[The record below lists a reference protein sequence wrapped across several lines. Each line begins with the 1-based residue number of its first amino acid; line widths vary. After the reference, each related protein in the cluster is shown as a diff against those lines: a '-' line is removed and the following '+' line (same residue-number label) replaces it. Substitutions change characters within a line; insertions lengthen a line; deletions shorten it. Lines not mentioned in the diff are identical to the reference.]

1 TDGGRRIALLGP
13 RAVSLGGSE
22 YLWMRHGVVGGELAP
37 LDLALEARIQAA
49 TRAAVQVGLASAC
62 HDCSDGGI
70 AVALAEGC
78 VSGPARVGCRVV
90 LDGPERRDL
99 ALFGEGPSR
108 ILVEVEGGRQG
119 AFEALMGEWAI
130 PWSWIGDTG
139 GARLTVTLGGKT
151 VVDADLERLG

>member
-1 TDGGRRIALLGP
+1 MASSAVSWPPWTSLSRRASRPRRALPCRSASPAPATTARTEASPSLWP
-13 RAVSLGGSE
+13 RAASRGRLAGGA
-22 YLWMRHGVVGGELAP
+22 GGAP
-37 LDLALEARIQAA
+37 
-49 TRAAVQVGLASAC
+49 VGLGRGWD
-62 HDCSDGGI
+62 DCSDGGI
-70 AVALAEGC
+70 AVALAESC

-130 PWSWIGDTG
+130 PWSWI
-139 GARLTVTLGGKT
+139 
-151 VVDADLERLG
+151 